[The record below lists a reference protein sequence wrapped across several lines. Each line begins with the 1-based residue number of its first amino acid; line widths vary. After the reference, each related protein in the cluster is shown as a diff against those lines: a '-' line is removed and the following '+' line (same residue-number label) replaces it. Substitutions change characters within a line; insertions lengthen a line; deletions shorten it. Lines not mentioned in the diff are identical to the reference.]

1 MRFHEARLMITSS
14 PDAVWAVLADGD
26 AWPSWG
32 SGVER
37 VEGQIA
43 RVETGA

>member
-1 MRFHEARLMITSS
+1 MWSNEASAMITSR
-14 PDAVWAVLADGD
+14 AETAWAVQADRD

-37 VEGQIA
+37 VDSHA
-43 RVETGA
+43 